1 MKNFVSFILFFLMVS
16 EVLSQRN
23 YITPEPQK
31 ISFPESKQNGFRLSK
46 KTSLEVSGVDN
57 SKNFIKN
64 FISFVNQETGFELNS
79 KINKK
84 SNILLRITDQNL
96 NLGEEGY
103 KISILPKENLIVESN
118 NERGLFYGIESLKQI
133 IHFTKRK
140 RDEESFTEFDVDVK
154 VESIKDVKSQQNFNA
169 ANLTTAGYKNVNE
182 TGYFQGLEKVE
193 TKSLDVYNIMP
204 MIIEDYPRF
213 KYRGMMLDVSRH
225 FMPKEFIKKFID
237 IMSIHKMNK
246 FHWHLTDD
254 HGWRIEIKQYPK
266 LTEIGSMRDGT
277 LIGHSRFAG
286 KNPKFDNIPHGGFY
300 TQEEIKDIIKYAEE
314 RFIEIIPEIDMPG
327 HTASL
332 IASYPELGTL
342 KEKTEVKKIWGV
354 QDEILIPTENTFN
367 FLDNLFR
374 EIADIFPSSYV
385 HIGGDEA
392 RKKQWIESE
401 EVQKLMETL
410 EIEDED
416 SLQTYFIGK
425 VQKILNNYGKKII
438 GWDEI
443 IEGGL
448 VNDATVMSWRG
459 EEGGIFA
466 AKAGNNAIM
475 SPTSHL
481 YFDYYQART
490 GEPLAIGGL
499 IPLEKVYSYEPI
511 PEGLDINQAT
521 KILGAQ
527 GNVWTEYIKT
537 PEMVEYMSVPRM
549 TALSEIVWSKRKK
562 RDFSEFIKR
571 LNFYKYF
578 LDKKKLLNTSCT
590 KNFFMELI
598 SGSYYVGYKR

>member
-1 MKNFVSFILFFLMVS
+1 MKKFVSFILFFLLVS

-31 ISFPESKQNGFRLSK
+31 ITFPESKQNGFRLSK
-46 KTSLEVSGVDN
+46 KTSLELSGVDN

-64 FISFVNQETGFELNS
+64 FISFINQETGFELNS

-84 SNILLRITDQNL
+84 SNILVRITDQNL
-96 NLGEEGY
+96 DLGEEGY

-118 NERGLFYGIESLKQI
+118 TERGLFYGIESLKQI

-154 VESIKDVKSQQNFNA
+154 VENIKDVKSQQNFNA

-204 MIIEDYPRF
+204 MVIEDYPRF

-401 EVQKLMETL
+401 EVQMLMEKL

-416 SLQTYFIGK
+416 SLQTYFIGR
-425 VQKILNNYGKKII
+425 VQKILNNYEKKII

-562 RDFSEFIKR
+562 RDFSEFRKR

-578 LDKKKLLNTSCT
+578 LDKKKVNYRSKDL
-590 KNFFMELI
+590 
-598 SGSYYVGYKR
+598 

>member
-1 MKNFVSFILFFLMVS
+1 MKKFVPFILFFLIVS

-31 ISFPESKQNGFRLSK
+31 ITFPESKQNGFRLSK
-46 KTSLEVSGVDN
+46 KTSLEVSGIDN
-57 SKNFIKN
+57 SKNFIKS
-64 FISFVNQETGFELNS
+64 FVSFVNQETGFELNS

-84 SNILLRITDQNL
+84 SNIVLRITDQNL
-96 NLGEEGY
+96 DLGEEGY

-118 NERGLFYGIESLKQI
+118 TERGLFYGIESLKQI

-154 VESIKDVKSQQNFNA
+154 VENIKDVKSQQNFNA

-193 TKSLDVYNIMP
+193 TKSLDVYNIKP

-225 FMPKEFIKKFID
+225 FMPKEFVKKFID

-314 RFIEIIPEIDMPG
+314 RFVEIIPEIDMPG

-342 KEKTEVKKIWGV
+342 KEKIEVKKIWGV

-374 EIADIFPSSYV
+374 EISDIFPSSYV

-401 EVQKLMETL
+401 EVQNLMKKL

-416 SLQTYFIGK
+416 SLQTYFIGR

-448 VNDATVMSWRG
+448 VNDATVMSWRD

-537 PEMVEYMSVPRM
+537 PKMVEYMSVPRM

-562 RDFSEFIKR
+562 RDFSEFRKR

-578 LDKKKLLNTSCT
+578 LDKKKINYRT
-590 KNFFMELI
+590 KDL
-598 SGSYYVGYKR
+598 

>member
-1 MKNFVSFILFFLMVS
+1 MKKYIIFLITILSFQELTA
-16 EVLSQRN
+16 QKN
-23 YITPEPQK
+23 YIIPEPQK

-46 KTSLEVSGVDN
+46 KTSLQLSDIDGSV
-57 SKNFIKN
+57 NFIQNFRTFVKN
-64 FISFVNQETGFELNS
+64 ETGFELSS

-84 SNILLRITDQNL
+84 SNILFRVSTESLD
-96 NLGEEGY
+96 LGDEGY
-103 KISILPKENLIVESN
+103 KISILPKENLVVESN
-118 NERGLFYGIESLKQI
+118 TEKGLFYGVETLKQI
-133 IHFTKRK
+133 IHYTKRK
-140 RDEESFTEFDVDVK
+140 RDEESFIDFDSDITI
-154 VESIKDVKSQQNFNA
+154 EEIKEIQSKQNFNA

-182 TGYFQGLEKVE
+182 TGYFQGLEEVQ
-193 TKSLDVYNIMP
+193 TKSLDVYNFTP
-204 MIIEDYPRF
+204 LIIEDYPRF

-254 HGWRIEIKQYPK
+254 QGWRIEIKKYPK
-266 LTEIGSMRDGT
+266 LIEVGSMRDET

-286 KNPKFDNIPHGGFY
+286 KNPKYDNIPHGGY
-300 TQEEIKDIIKYAEE
+300 YSQDEIKEIINYAKE
-314 RFIEIIPEIDMPG
+314 RYIEIIPEIDMPG

-332 IASYPELGTL
+332 IASYPELGTV
-342 KEKTEVKKIWGV
+342 KEKINVKKSWGV
-354 QDEILIPTENTFN
+354 QDEILIPTENTFI
-367 FLDNLFR
+367 FLDNLFG
-374 EIADIFPSSYV
+374 EISELFPSDYV

-392 RKKQWIESE
+392 RKKQWVESE
-401 EVQKLMETL
+401 EVQKIMKDL

-425 VQKILNNYGKKII
+425 VQGILNNYGKKII

-448 VNDATVMSWRG
+448 VENATVMSWRG
-459 EEGGIFA
+459 EEGGIIA
-466 AKAGNNAIM
+466 AKSGNDAIM

-481 YFDYYQART
+481 YFDYYQAKT
-490 GEPLAIGGL
+490 GEPLAIGGH

-511 PEGLDINQAT
+511 PKGLDINQAT

-549 TALSEIVWSKRKK
+549 TALSEIVWSKRKQ
-562 RDFSEFIKR
+562 RDLNEFKKR
-571 LNFYKYF
+571 LKFYKYF
-578 LDKKKLLNTSCT
+578 LDL
-590 KNFFMELI
+590 KNINYRETDF
-598 SGSYYVGYKR
+598 KN

>member
-1 MKNFVSFILFFLMVS
+1 MKKFVSFILFFLIVS

-57 SKNFIKN
+57 SKNFIKT
-64 FISFVNQETGFELNS
+64 FVSFVNQETGFELNS

-84 SNILLRITDQNL
+84 SNILLRITDRNL
-96 NLGEEGY
+96 DLGEEGY

-118 NERGLFYGIESLKQI
+118 TERGLFYGIESLKQI

-154 VESIKDVKSQQNFNA
+154 VENIKDVKSQQNFNA

-401 EVQKLMETL
+401 EVQKLMEKL

-416 SLQTYFIGK
+416 SLQTYFIGR
-425 VQKILNNYGKKII
+425 VQKIIKNYGKKII

-562 RDFSEFIKR
+562 RDFSEFRKR

-578 LDKKKLLNTSCT
+578 LDKKKVNYRSKDL
-590 KNFFMELI
+590 
-598 SGSYYVGYKR
+598 